1 MQYYKAPDNSLHCIE
16 PEFANLLPAGCVEIT
31 QDEADALQQKLQAVS
46 PQDAIREQIRQ
57 LESDQLM
64 PRATREFMLLSME
77 SQFTPAQLLQ
87 NPGYQAVKAF
97 DNQIV
102 ALRALL

>member
-1 MQYYKAPDNSLHCIE
+1 MRYFKDSADGFYSAADDVQPLESWAEISESEWLELNPIVQPD
-16 PEFANLLPAGCVEIT
+16 P
-31 QDEADALQQKLQAVS
+31 K
-46 PQDAIREQIRQ
+46 DAIRAQIKQ
-57 LESDQLM
+57 LESEQLM

-77 SQFTPAQLLQ
+77 AQFTPTQLAK